1 MIEVQRPHSSG
12 GATPITPKNGDSG
25 SSSPQGRVPTIRA
38 LSSGMFIMWKCGKSS
53 GSVPASGRLR
63 L

>member
-1 MIEVQRPHSSG
+1 MKKLLLAAAAV
-12 GATPITPKNGDSG
+12 AALG
-25 SSSPQGRVPTIRA
+25 SVPTIRV

-53 GSVPASGRLR
+53 GSVPASGRLM